1 MLTDIAVRKAKAADK
16 PYKMGDG
23 KGLYVLVMPAGGKS
37 WRMDYRFDGKRR
49 TMTFGRYPDVSLVE
63 AREKREAARKQLSD
77 GIDPGAE
84 VEAPPPPA
92 TFEAVARE
100 WHALNT
106 PRWKPSHAASVMSQM
121 EQDVFPV
128 LGSKVIDTINAPMVL
143 AALRQIEARGAID
156 TARRLRQRISAVFVF
171 GIASGICSDDP
182 AAIIMRA
189 MAPMKIAGLRPALTT
204 IEEARQIIAACD
216 AADGTAN
223 VKLAMRLLALTS
235 VRPGEVLGAAW
246 DEFEGLDGDAPLWR
260 IPKERMKGELG
271 AQYEHWVPLSA
282 QAVATVKAVP
292 RKGALLFPNRRSP
305 RLPMTGEALSALLSR
320 AGYRG
325 RHVPHGWRSTF
336 STLMNHVVERQGRIE
351 DRAIIDLM
359 LAHMPRSGVEHL
371 YNRYAYMDRRREIAQ
386 AWGDLLF
393 PKAT

>member
-320 AGYRG
+320 AGYRAVTYRTAG
-325 RHVPHGWRSTF
+325 ARLSR
-336 STLMNHVVERQGRIE
+336 L
-351 DRAIIDLM
+351 
-359 LAHMPRSGVEHL
+359 
-371 YNRYAYMDRRREIAQ
+371 
-386 AWGDLLF
+386 
-393 PKAT
+393 

>member
-1 MLTDIAVRKAKAADK
+1 MLTDVAVRKAKAEQK
-16 PYKMGDG
+16 PYKLADG
-23 KGLYVLVMPAGGKS
+23 QGLYLLVMTTGRRS
-37 WRMDYRFDGKRR
+37 WRMDYRFNDKRR
-49 TMTFGRYPDVSLVE
+49 TITFGLYPDVSLVD
-63 AREKREAARKQLSD
+63 ARRKRDAARKELSE

-84 VEAPPPPA
+84 VEPPAPPA

-100 WHALNT
+100 WHALNK
-106 PRWKPSHAASVMSQM
+106 PRWKPSHAESVMSQL

-128 LGSKVIDTINAPMVL
+128 LGSKVIGTINAPMVL
-143 AALRQIEARGAID
+143 AALRRIEARGAID
-156 TARRLRQRISAVFVF
+156 TARRLRQRISAVFVY
-171 GIASGICSDDP
+171 GIASGICTDDP

-189 MAPMKIAGLRPALTT
+189 MAPMKVAGLRPALTT
-204 IEEARQIIAACD
+204 IEDARQIIADCD
-216 AADGTAN
+216 AADGMPN
-223 VKLAMRLLALTS
+223 IKLAMRLLALTS
-235 VRPGEVLGAAW
+235 VRPGELVGAAW

-260 IPKERMKGELG
+260 IPKQRMKGELG
-271 AQYEHWVPLSA
+271 AQFEHWVPLSA
-282 QAVATVKAVP
+282 QAVATVMAVP

-305 RLPMTGEALSALLSR
+305 LVPMTGEALSALLAR

-359 LAHMPRSGVEHL
+359 LAHTPRNGVEHL

-386 AWGDLLF
+386 AWADLIL
-393 PKAT
+393 PMAA

>member
-1 MLTDIAVRKAKAADK
+1 MLTDIAVRKAKSATK

-23 KGLYVLVMPAGGKS
+23 KGLYLLVMPAGGKS
-37 WRMDYRFDGKRR
+37 WRMDYRFGEKRR
-49 TMTFGRYPDVSLVE
+49 TMTFGRYPEVGLVD
-63 AREKREAARKQLSD
+63 ARAKRDAARKQIND

-84 VEAPPPPA
+84 VEPPAPLA

-100 WHALNT
+100 WHALNMS
-106 PRWKPSHAASVMSQM
+106 RWKPSHAASVMSQM

-128 LGSKVIDTINAPMVL
+128 LGSKIIDTINAPMVL
-143 AALRQIEARGAID
+143 AALRRIEARGAID
-156 TARRLRQRISAVFVF
+156 TARRLRQRISAVFVY
-171 GIASGICSDDP
+171 GIASGICTDDP
-182 AAIIMRA
+182 AAVIMRA
-189 MAPMKIAGLRPALTT
+189 MAPMKVAGLRPALTT
-204 IEEARQIIAACD
+204 IEEAGQIIVDCD
-216 AADGTAN
+216 AADGTAKI
-223 VKLAMRLLALTS
+223 KLAMRLLALTS
-235 VRPGEVLGAAW
+235 VRPGELVGAAW
-246 DEFEGLDGDAPLWR
+246 DEFEGLDDEAPLWR

-271 AQYEHWVPLSA
+271 AQFEHWVPLSA
-282 QAVATVKAVP
+282 QAVATIKTVP

-305 RLPMTGEALSALLSR
+305 LVPMTGDALSALLAR

-359 LAHMPRSGVEHL
+359 LAHTPRSGVEHL

-386 AWGDLLF
+386 AWADMLL
-393 PKAT
+393 PMPV